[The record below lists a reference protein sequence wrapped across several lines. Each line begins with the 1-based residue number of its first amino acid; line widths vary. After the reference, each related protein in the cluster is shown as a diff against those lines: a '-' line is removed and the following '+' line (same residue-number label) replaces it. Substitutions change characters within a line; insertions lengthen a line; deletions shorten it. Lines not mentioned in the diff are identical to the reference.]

1 MSYRLGVDVG
11 GTFTDLLLVN
21 ESTGATWSAKVPST
35 PADQSIGVLNGIVRV
50 CERAGIEPSQIDH
63 VMHGTTVATNTV
75 LTRTGAK
82 CGLVTTRGYRQV
94 LQIARSFVPG
104 GLGGWIVYN
113 KSLPM
118 APLACTVEAHE
129 RIGARGE
136 IVEALDEAKLR
147 ESLRTLKNK
156 GIEALTVCLINSFA
170 NDVHERRVRDIAL
183 EELPGIPVSISSE
196 VVPEMQEYERAVTTV
211 ANSYVRPGVQ
221 RYVKNLTQKLAEK
234 ASKVKLHIL
243 RSDGGLAAAAAA
255 EAFPVNLLMS
265 GPAGG
270 VTGAVWIAKQA
281 GFPNV
286 LTVDVGGTSTDVALI
301 QNGEAR
307 LRRETSVGDV
317 TVRASS
323 VDIRTVGA
331 GGGSIAHVPELTKAL
346 RVGPQSAGAD
356 PGPAAYDRGGTEP
369 TVTDA
374 NVVLGYMPEIQRLGG
389 DLKLNRESS
398 AKAVQKIAD
407 ALNVSLKDAAEGIYK
422 IVNENMTGAL
432 RLVSVEQ
439 GYDPRD
445 YALMAFGGAG
455 PLHANALSRLLGSW
469 PAIIPPGPGV
479 LCATGDA
486 TTALRDERSRTFVR
500 RFSETSAQELAEI
513 FETLASEAAQA
524 LETENVSKAEMR
536 TTFEADLR
544 YHGQGLRL
552 TVEVELDELKKKG
565 LSAISDKFDEEHK
578 RLFTF
583 ALDLEHELV
592 SLRAAVRGKGIEV
605 KRPALAQGKDDASA
619 AIIGQQAVY
628 MDGKDYTASV
638 YDRAK
643 LQAGNRVPGPAI
655 VTEMDS
661 TTVILPGHHGAIDA
675 FGNILIYPDGYDA
688 KAARERTNAQK

>member
-1 MSYRLGVDVG
+1 
-11 GTFTDLLLVN
+11 
-21 ESTGATWSAKVPST
+21 
-35 PADQSIGVLNGIVRV
+35 
-50 CERAGIEPSQIDH
+50 
-63 VMHGTTVATNTV
+63 
-75 LTRTGAK
+75 
-82 CGLVTTRGYRQV
+82 
-94 LQIARSFVPG
+94 
-104 GLGGWIVYN
+104 
-113 KSLPM
+113 
-118 APLACTVEAHE
+118 
-129 RIGARGE
+129 
-136 IVEALDEAKLR
+136 
-147 ESLRTLKNK
+147 
-156 GIEALTVCLINSFA
+156 
-170 NDVHERRVRDIAL
+170 
-183 EELPGIPVSISSE
+183 
-196 VVPEMQEYERAVTTV
+196 
-211 ANSYVRPGVQ
+211 
-221 RYVKNLTQKLAEK
+221 
-234 ASKVKLHIL
+234 
-243 RSDGGLAAAAAA
+243 
-255 EAFPVNLLMS
+255 
-265 GPAGG
+265 
-270 VTGAVWIAKQA
+270 
-281 GFPNV
+281 
-286 LTVDVGGTSTDVALI
+286 
-301 QNGEAR
+301 
-307 LRRETSVGDV
+307 
-317 TVRASS
+317 
-323 VDIRTVGA
+323 
-331 GGGSIAHVPELTKAL
+331 
-346 RVGPQSAGAD
+346 
-356 PGPAAYDRGGTEP
+356 
-369 TVTDA
+369 
-374 NVVLGYMPEIQRLGG
+374 
-389 DLKLNRESS
+389 
-398 AKAVQKIAD
+398 
-407 ALNVSLKDAAEGIYK
+407 
-422 IVNENMTGAL
+422 
-432 RLVSVEQ
+432 
-439 GYDPRD
+439 
-445 YALMAFGGAG
+445 
-455 PLHANALSRLLGSW
+455 
-469 PAIIPPGPGV
+469 